1 MIEKME
7 SLHKNQTW
15 ELEKFKKKKRK
26 PLDISGSTRRRRQHQ
41 IKKEK
46 GTSED

>member
-15 ELEKFKKKKRK
+15 ELEKFFKKRK